1 MTTSDCIVTKTPL
14 AIHQNTEYEISLRDT
29 RPASPSVELHSAHG
43 QRLENEALH
52 SVSPLQEISTPG
64 PGVPDDD
71 DPDGVWEPSE
81 QEDDGQY
88 RVAQL
93 YSSQV
98 MISTFQNDTTSSYL
112 QSLRHCRRPGVR
124 HSL

>member
-1 MTTSDCIVTKTPL
+1 MIVTKTPL

-29 RPASPSVELHSAHG
+29 RPSSPSVELHSAHG
-43 QRLENEALH
+43 QRLENETTH
-52 SVSPLQEISTPG
+52 RVSPPG
-64 PGVPDDD
+64 EGPSIPDDD
-71 DPDGVWEPSE
+71 YDGVWKPSQ
-81 QEDDGQY
+81 QEDDRQY

-98 MISTFQNDTTSSYL
+98 MITAFQNDTSSSYL
-112 QSLRHCRRPGVR
+112 QSLRHSRRPGVR